1 MFCETL
7 YKLPER
13 INYELFKCTSQKYGT
28 EPYFSPPQTT
38 AVPSEM
44 ALAPAMAPRAP
55 PTMAVSA
62 AAVVAVKCHCNVVAV
77 DHKLDTGGGGGEG
90 HNPRLYP
97 GMGNGA
103 EFGQGHGDDEDDDD
117 KDSGNGSVLEFVP
130 PSEFQ
135 VSFSLW

>member
-1 MFCETL
+1 
-7 YKLPER
+7 
-13 INYELFKCTSQKYGT
+13 
-28 EPYFSPPQTT
+28 
-38 AVPSEM
+38 
-44 ALAPAMAPRAP
+44 
-55 PTMAVSA
+55 MAVSA
-62 AAVVAVKCHCNVVAV
+62 ATAVVAVKCHCNVAV

-135 VSFSLW
+135 VSFTLWWRKKSLALGFVSPAFGFPWQIMRSLSNFLWQLCTDMK

>member
-1 MFCETL
+1 
-7 YKLPER
+7 
-13 INYELFKCTSQKYGT
+13 
-28 EPYFSPPQTT
+28 
-38 AVPSEM
+38 M
-44 ALAPAMAPRAP
+44 AI
-55 PTMAVSA
+55 SA
-62 AAVVAVKCHCNVVAV
+62 ADVVAVKCHCNVVAV
-77 DHKLDTGGGGGEG
+77 DHKLDTGGGGEG

-135 VSFSLW
+135 VSFSLWCWLGSGTEHEGLAKIARLSMGKHTRDSRNLGRSFSYIFVQ